1 MATINKETIVSD
13 IWENFYD
20 RVNSTVTDPNIAK
33 RSKWI
38 YSTFPLEDIENRSI
52 DWPVIIINPI
62 GVNWEK
68 FSLTKNYAVGSIDIE
83 LYTTSASSADTYT
96 DSIMNG
102 IETSKDDLRAVGLE
116 FIYLVNRNSD
126 VVFRGKNTIHAN
138 VLTFS
143 FRVIFEKTRTW

>member
-143 FRVIFEKTRTW
+143 FRYVFTKTKVY

>member
-1 MATINKETIVSD
+1 MVTISKSTIVAN

-20 RVNSTVTDPNIAK
+20 RVNATVTDPNVAN

-52 DWPVIIINPI
+52 DWPVIVINPI
-62 GVNWEK
+62 GITWEK

-83 LYTTSASSADTYT
+83 LYTTSAANLDTYT
-96 DSIMNG
+96 DYILNG

-116 FIYLVNRNSD
+116 FVYLTGRVTD
-126 VVFRGKNTIHAN
+126 VVFRGKNTIHVN
-138 VLTFS
+138 TLTFT
-143 FRVIFEKTRTW
+143 FRYVFTKTRTW

>member
-1 MATINKETIVSD
+1 MTTINKETIVSD

-20 RVNSTVTDPNIAK
+20 RVNSTVVDPNIAK

-138 VLTFS
+138 VSTFS
-143 FRVIFEKTRTW
+143 FRYVFTKTKVY